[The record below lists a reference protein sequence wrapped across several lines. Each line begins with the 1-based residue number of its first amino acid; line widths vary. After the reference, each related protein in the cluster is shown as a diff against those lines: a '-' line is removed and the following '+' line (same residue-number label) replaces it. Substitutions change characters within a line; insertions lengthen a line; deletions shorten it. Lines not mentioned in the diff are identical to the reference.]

1 MIYLDNAAT
10 TQVDPEVLEAMMP
23 YLKEEF
29 GNPGSL
35 HTLGRNA
42 ANAVGEA
49 RKKVAEY
56 FGAKPNQIVFTSGGS
71 EGNNM
76 VFRAFCERLSAPD
89 KVHILVSGTEHES
102 VLRAVEGLTKGRF
115 DIQFLPVNEQ
125 GIVPFEVVKS
135 NIKWNTGLVSVM
147 YVNNEVGSVNPI
159 EEIGTLCNLNGTYF
173 HVDCVQAT
181 GMTIDVDKMGCDFA
195 TISGHKLHAPKGV
208 GAIYA
213 RNPELLNPLIYG
225 GEHQEFGLRGGT
237 ENVPGIVALGK
248 ACELDRK
255 VSYRTEFYKLL
266 MSHLEKSNLSHIVH
280 INGADPNVDGKIL
293 NLRFD
298 GINGESLLL
307 LLNSFNV
314 CVSAGSACCSKNI
327 EPSHVLTAMGLS
339 AKQANESIRISFS
352 RLNTY
357 NDIKLGAEILA
368 RCVSILAGGMNE

>member
-76 VFRAFCERLSAPD
+76 VFKAFCDRLSFPG
-89 KVHILVSGTEHES
+89 KVHILISETEHES
-102 VLRAVEGLTKGRF
+102 VLRAVDALNKGKF
-115 DIQFLPVNEQ
+115 DIQFLPVNSQ

-159 EEIGTLCNLNGTYF
+159 EEIGALCDENGIYF
-173 HVDCVQAT
+173 HVDCVQAA
-181 GMTIDVDKMGCDFA
+181 GIPIDAKRMNCDFA
-195 TISGHKLHAPKGV
+195 TISGHKLHAQKGI
-208 GAIYA
+208 GAIYIKT
-213 RNPELLNPLIYG
+213 PELFNPLIHG

-248 ACELDRK
+248 ACELDR
-255 VSYRTEFYKLL
+255 SISCRTEFYKQL
-266 MSHLEKSNLSHIVH
+266 MMHLEKHNLSHIVH
-280 INGADPNVDGKIL
+280 VNGADPSVEGKIL
-293 NLRFD
+293 NVRFD

-314 CVSAGSACCSKNI
+314 CVSAGSACCSKSI

-339 AKQANESIRISFS
+339 AKEAGESIRISFS
-352 RLNTY
+352 RLNTQ
-357 NDIKLGAEILA
+357 NDIKIGAEILA
-368 RCVSILAGGMNE
+368 RCVSILAGGVNG